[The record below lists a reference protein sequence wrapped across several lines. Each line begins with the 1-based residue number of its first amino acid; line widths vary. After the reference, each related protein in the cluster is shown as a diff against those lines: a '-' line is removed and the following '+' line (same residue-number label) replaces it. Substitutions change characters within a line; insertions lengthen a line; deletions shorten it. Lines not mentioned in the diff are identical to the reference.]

1 MKIVLAGASGFLGT
15 PLRAALATEGHTLVQ
30 LVRGKPQRADQS
42 QWDPYTGRVDTA
54 LIASADVV
62 VNLAGVPIARV
73 PMTES
78 YKRQI
83 VQSRVATTSCLAD
96 TIASLGGSTALV
108 NAGGIN
114 YYGVDCGDQTL
125 DETSPPGTG
134 FLAEVAQRWEAATA
148 SARNSGA
155 RVAQLRTAI
164 VLDRSGGSFR
174 LMALPFRFGLG
185 GRVGTGT
192 QWFPTISLADY
203 VSAASRI
210 VTDDAMQG
218 AYNMTAEV
226 PSTNEQFTEELGR
239 QLRRP
244 TVLAVPRFAVTT
256 VVGELGKAMLGSI
269 RATPQRLL
277 EAGFAFAHPT
287 IGDQLR
293 AALR

>member
-15 PLRAALATEGHTLVQ
+15 PLRAALVTQGHTLVQ
-30 LVRGKPQRADQS
+30 LVRGDPQRADQS
-42 QWDPYTGRVDTA
+42 QWDPYTGQVDTG

-62 VNLAGVPIARV
+62 VNLAGAPIARV

-83 VQSRVATTSCLAD
+83 VESRVATTSCLAD
-96 TIASLGGSTALV
+96 TIATLGGTTALV

-114 YYGVDCGDQTL
+114 YYGVDCGDQAL
-125 DETSPPGTG
+125 DEASPPGPG
-134 FLAEVAQRWEAATA
+134 FLAEVAQQWEAATT
-148 SARNSGA
+148 SAHNSGA
-155 RVAQLRTAI
+155 RVAVLRTAI

-174 LMALPFRFGLG
+174 LMALPFRFGVG
-185 GRVGTGT
+185 GRVGSGA

-203 VSAASRI
+203 VSAATRI
-210 VTDDAMQG
+210 VTDDSMHG
-218 AYNMTAEV
+218 PYNMTAEV
-226 PSTNEQFTEELGR
+226 PSTNAQFTDELGR

-244 TVLAVPRFAVTT
+244 TVLAVPGFAVTT

-269 RATPQRLL
+269 KAIPQRLL
-277 EAGFAFAHPT
+277 EAGFTFAHPT

-293 AALR
+293 AALH